1 MRERRNPVRDEP
13 ESEGE
18 FRAKSIIS
26 VTTKIKTAHGKP
38 ETALEKLEDTG
49 FVNTVAAARERE
61 GNIVFATVDQILN
74 YARLNSLWPL
84 MFGLACCAFEGL
96 SMGMAHHDL
105 ARFGMEVGRA
115 SPRQADLML
124 VMGTVTKRMAPRV
137 KQLYE
142 MMPEPKWVISIG
154 SCANTGGPYHE
165 SYSVLKGVDLIL
177 PVDVYV
183 PGCPPRPEALFYG
196 IIQLREKIKNQGYGA
211 KWGLNK

>member
-1 MRERRNPVRDEP
+1 MIN
-13 ESEGE
+13 
-18 FRAKSIIS
+18 
-26 VTTKIKTAHGKP
+26 TGKNKGP
-38 ETALEKLEDTG
+38 NEHSNEALEKLEGTSL
-49 FVNTVAAARERE
+49 VNTVLAARELE
-61 GNIVFATVDQILN
+61 GNIILTTVDQILN
-74 YARLNSLWPL
+74 YARLSSLWPL

-115 SPRQADLML
+115 SPRHADLML

-137 KQLYE
+137 RQLYE

-165 SYSVLKGVDLIL
+165 SYSVLRGVDLII

-196 IIQLREKIKNQGYGA
+196 IILLREKIKNQGYGA